1 MCALIY
7 GRESLNSAVELL
19 LLWTENGPENYYK
32 RTNKINQ
39 DPLKNMKEENYPAF
53 GWYHDIL
60 ERKSVLL
67 HSIAAKN
74 KIIYG

>member
-1 MCALIY
+1 MCTLIY

-19 LLWTENGPENYYK
+19 LLWTENGPENYNK

-39 DPLKNMKEENYPAF
+39 DPLQNMKEENF
-53 GWYHDIL
+53 GWYHEIL

-67 HSIAAKN
+67 HNIAAKN